1 MPYKFC
7 GKQKGQ
13 KEQDDLC
20 LFARWLVGVDAH
32 IDPAVQSVFTV
43 FFGEFATSQQADV
56 GIGPYKRMRK
66 CIQICRK
73 HNFRR

>member
-1 MPYKFC
+1 MAYKFC

-32 IDPAVQSVFTV
+32 IDPAIQSVFTETC
-43 FFGEFATSQQADV
+43 GESAASEWADV
-56 GIGPYKRMRK
+56 GIGPYRKR
-66 CIQICRK
+66 
-73 HNFRR
+73 NPEVFDYG